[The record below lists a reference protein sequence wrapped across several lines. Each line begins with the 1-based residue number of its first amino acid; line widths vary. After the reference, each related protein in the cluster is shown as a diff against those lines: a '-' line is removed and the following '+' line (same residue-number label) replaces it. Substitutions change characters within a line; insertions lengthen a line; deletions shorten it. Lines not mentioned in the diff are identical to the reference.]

1 MYKRQA
7 PVILE
12 SEVHKYFDVP
22 EGFQSPYMQH
32 VVKCKEPEL
41 FPAIVHKDG
50 TSRVQTVND
59 EQHSGLSQLLRRWK
73 THSGHPI
80 LLNTSLNIKGEPIV
94 NDEKDAARFEKKY
107 GVKVC
112 VR

>member
-1 MYKRQA
+1 MYTY
-7 PVILE
+7 
-12 SEVHKYFDVP
+12 STF
-22 EGFQSPYMQH
+22 
-32 VVKCKEPEL
+32 
-41 FPAIVHKDG
+41 
-50 TSRVQTVND
+50 ND
-59 EQHSGLSQLLRRWK
+59 EQHSGLTRLLQRWK
-73 THSGHPI
+73 TYSGHPI